1 MEALNVFLSSL
12 AFNLTCKLL
21 NTKIETYLL
30 SWIKCWKYTIV
41 HCFTTG
47 TYWQQMSSALSYLDL
62 TCHTPCWQI
71 VRSHQE
77 KKSESRERF
86 LGRSWNLR
94 GFIRIPRPSAAYSH
108 NARSATCSHATRLDS
123 LIWGKARHATFPLS
137 SDIASVS
144 FSVICPGSLYQSTMV
159 DKWVNHFAISDLV
172 SCPQMGQ
179 NEAHRREVS
188 CPRAFS

>member
-1 MEALNVFLSSL
+1 MEALKVFLSSL

-77 KKSESRERF
+77 KKSESRDSVFHMLDAPDFEDRIKSGENREVVGHTISKGISVERD
-86 LGRSWNLR
+86 RDNKASPTR
-94 GFIRIPRPSAAYSH
+94 GNWRQSLPYTVRRCR
-108 NARSATCSHATRLDS
+108 NGLATCALSH
-123 LIWGKARHATFPLS
+123 
-137 SDIASVS
+137 S
-144 FSVICPGSLYQSTMV
+144 FRTLPPNRNPNLV
-159 DKWVNHFAISDLV
+159 WVNSWIKHFNL
-172 SCPQMGQ
+172 
-179 NEAHRREVS
+179 
-188 CPRAFS
+188 